1 MNNVEEIAK
10 LNDEFRANP
19 SLGTLILTEGIR
31 SNTHDDI
38 ATIINKVRNFNDF
51 DEGNNPYGEK
61 DFGAFDFKGK
71 KIFWKIDYY
80 DNKRKTNNKSK
91 KREVRSKEILSLT
104 SGNIFINVN

>member
-1 MNNVEEIAK
+1 MNNVSEIAK

-51 DEGNNPYGEK
+51 DENNNPYGEK

-80 DNKRKTNNKSK
+80 D
-91 KREVRSKEILSLT
+91 KEFLFLSPDACKPRLT
-104 SGNIFINVN
+104 SKLQPTITVW

>member
-1 MNNVEEIAK
+1 MNNVEEIAE

-51 DEGNNPYGEK
+51 NENNNP
-61 DFGAFDFKGK
+61 
-71 KIFWKIDYY
+71 
-80 DNKRKTNNKSK
+80 
-91 KREVRSKEILSLT
+91 
-104 SGNIFINVN
+104 

>member
-38 ATIINKVRNFNDF
+38 TTIINKVRNFNDF
-51 DEGNNPYGEK
+51 D
-61 DFGAFDFKGK
+61 
-71 KIFWKIDYY
+71 
-80 DNKRKTNNKSK
+80 
-91 KREVRSKEILSLT
+91 
-104 SGNIFINVN
+104 

>member
-1 MNNVEEIAK
+1 MNNVSEIAK

-51 DEGNNPYGEK
+51 DEDNNPYGTARLPAAHAE
-61 DFGAFDFKGK
+61 FLH
-71 KIFWKIDYY
+71 
-80 DNKRKTNNKSK
+80 R
-91 KREVRSKEILSLT
+91 VRST
-104 SGNIFINVN
+104 SPHGTLCPVCALDGEPSRRLGFD